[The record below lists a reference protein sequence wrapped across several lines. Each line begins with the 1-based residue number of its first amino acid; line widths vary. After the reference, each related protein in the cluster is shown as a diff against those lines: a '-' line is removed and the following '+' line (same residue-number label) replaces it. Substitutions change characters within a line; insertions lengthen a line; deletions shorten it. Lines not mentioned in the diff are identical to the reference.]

1 MKENKSKFSRRNF
14 LQYIGWAAT
23 LGTMAGATIASA
35 CFMFPN
41 ILYEPAKSY
50 KIGRPRDYLEGVTF
64 LPDKKVFVV
73 NSASKFKA
81 LSAVC
86 THLGCTPN
94 WVEERKRFECPCHGS
109 IFNKKGVVVSGP
121 APKPLPWYQ
130 ISLATDG
137 RLFVDQRRVVSFS
150 EALVV

>member
-1 MKENKSKFSRRNF
+1 MKENKSNFSRRNF

-23 LGTMAGATIASA
+23 LGTMAGATIGSA
-35 CFMFPN
+35 RFMFPN

-50 KIGRPRDYLEGVTF
+50 KIGKPRDYLEGVTF

-73 NSASKFKA
+73 NSAGKFKA

-109 IFNKKGVVVSGP
+109 IFNEKGVVVSGP

-137 RLFVDQRRVVSFS
+137 RLFVDERRVVSFS
-150 EALVV
+150 EVLIV